1 MKNIYFFILIVSF
14 TNLSFGQDTLMT
26 EIVFKSNG
34 SNPVKVYKLAKEK
47 YIYYGSSHTDFDS
60 DHLNHSHYPNT
71 GISYEREYLLTAPGK
86 IYVPNNNEVSY
97 VIVDNKE
104 KVSTRFTT
112 TTDGRR
118 QVWNLVPAGKNY
130 KTGKRTFIIGTIGL
144 MASGVLFAV
153 AVSQDLK
160 YKADMNSYRTDLD
173 FYNRTGINPFSTVN
187 SQPLN
192 QPYGQSFLP
201 SGSPLY
207 PVSSAP
213 KPPSDNRMGYGIP
226 VLSSTISLTAM
237 IAGLRMVFKNLPRA
251 ERIE

>member
-1 MKNIYFFILIVSF
+1 MKNIYFLILIVSF

-34 SNPVKVYKLAKEK
+34 SNPVKVYKLIKEK
-47 YIYYGSSHTDFDS
+47 YIYYGSSHSDFDS
-60 DHLNHSHYPNT
+60 DHLTHSHYPNT
-71 GISYEREYLLTAPGK
+71 GTSYEREYLLTAPGRTF
-86 IYVPNNNEVSY
+86 VPNSKEVSY

-130 KTGKRTFIIGTIGL
+130 KTGKRTFIMGAVGL
-144 MASGVLFAV
+144 VASGVLFAV
-153 AVSQDLK
+153 AFSQDLK
-160 YKADMNSYRTDLD
+160 YRADMESYRMDLD
-173 FYNRTGINPFSTVN
+173 FYNRTGINPSGSANSLPFSLT
-187 SQPLN
+187 
-192 QPYGQSFLP
+192 YAQSLLP

-207 PVSSAP
+207 PASSAP

-226 VLSSTISLTAM
+226 VISSTISLTAM
-237 IAGLRMVFKNLPRA
+237 IAGLRMVFKNSPRA

>member
-1 MKNIYFFILIVSF
+1 MKNIYFLILIVSF

-34 SNPVKVYKLAKEK
+34 SNPVKVYKLVKEK

-60 DHLNHSHYPNT
+60 DHLTHSHYPNT
-71 GISYEREYLLTAPGK
+71 GTSYEREYLLTAPGRTF
-86 IYVPNNNEVSY
+86 VPNSKEVSY
-97 VIVDNKE
+97 VIIDNKE

-130 KTGKRTFIIGTIGL
+130 KTGKRTFIMGAVGL
-144 MASGVLFAV
+144 VASGVLFAV

-160 YKADMNSYRTDLD
+160 YRADMNSYRMDLD
-173 FYNRTGINPFSTVN
+173 FYNRTGVNFSGTAN
-187 SQPLN
+187 L
-192 QPYGQSFLP
+192 QPYGQSFLI
-201 SGSPLY
+201 SGSSLY
-207 PVSSAP
+207 PASSAP

-226 VLSSTISLTAM
+226 VISSTISLTAM
-237 IAGLRMVFKNLPRA
+237 IAGLRMVFKNSPRA